1 MQRTMWACVVVCGV
15 LPPAA
20 MASGQTRPAET
31 KIRPLVACGPAIAG
45 AERVLKSDA
54 MVLVGE
60 IHGTNEIERAF
71 GDLVCQ
77 AASAGTPVWVGL
89 EITTGEQS
97 AVAAFLA
104 SKGSGCDRRKLLAE
118 SFWNDS
124 KDGRSSQ
131 AMFELLDRLRKFK
144 NARLQIH
151 VVLFVPA
158 AFDPYD
164 YEAALAKAVL
174 AVWDKHPHDQFLI
187 LVGNAHSRAVN
198 QSMQGKPLPS
208 MAGNLRRANPALITL
223 RATYAGG
230 TAWNCQQESTGEVK
244 CGPHPTGGTDAGNV
258 HFIRLNKVPDAD
270 GYAGTFYVGKITAS
284 PPGATMQE
292 DWQAR
297 YAARIDVLIQK
308 NGSGTNPQLKQELL
322 KMVDEDQSIR
332 KGVMSSPEEQR
343 PALTKEMEAV
353 DSRLTT
359 RLKEIVAQNGWPTI
373 ALVGAKAS
381 QAAATMLI
389 HSPDHDWQTALLPE
403 LKALVAKD
411 KIIGSDLA
419 LLADKISISR
429 GELQVFGT
437 QFERVEGK
445 MVMLPVK
452 DPEHLDERRCQ
463 YLLPPIS
470 VYRKML
476 GDAYHSPIE

>member
-1 MQRTMWACVVVCGV
+1 VTAI
-15 LPPAA
+15 
-20 MASGQTRPAET
+20 ASGQTRPPAT
-31 KIRPLVACGPAIAG
+31 KINRVACRAAIEA
-45 AERVLKSDA
+45 AERVLKSGA
-54 MVLVGE
+54 MLLVGE

-89 EITTGEQS
+89 EIPTDEQS

-104 SKGSGCDRRKLLAE
+104 SRGSSCDRRKLLEE

-131 AMFELLDRLRKFK
+131 AMLDLLDRLREFK
-144 NARLQIH
+144 NAGLQIH
-151 VVLFVPA
+151 VVPFVPA
-158 AFDPYD
+158 AFDAHD
-164 YEAALAKAVL
+164 YEAVLAKALL

-187 LVGNAHSRAVN
+187 LVGNAHGRSVN

-208 MAGNLRRANPALITL
+208 MAGNLRRANPALIAL

-230 TAWNCQQESTGEVK
+230 TAWNCLQESTGELK
-244 CGPHPTGGTDAGNV
+244 CGPHPSGGTDAGNV
-258 HFIRLNKVPDAD
+258 PSIRLNKVPDAD
-270 GYAGTFYVGKITAS
+270 GYAGTFYVGQITAS

-297 YAARIDVLIQK
+297 YAARIDALIQK

-322 KMVDEDQSIR
+322 KMVEEDQSIR
-332 KGVMSSPEEQR
+332 KDVMSSPEEQR
-343 PALTKEMEAV
+343 PALTKEMEAI
-353 DSRLTT
+353 DTRLTA

-403 LKALVAKD
+403 LEALVAKD
-411 KIIGSDLA
+411 EIIGSDMA
-419 LLADKISISR
+419 LLADKISVSR

-437 QFERVEGK
+437 QFKRVEGK
-445 MVMLPVK
+445 IVMLPVK
-452 DPEHLDERRCQ
+452 NPERLEERRCQ

-476 GDAYHSPIE
+476 GDAYHPPVE